1 MQACFTGSYNGDMSA
16 DLLRNWVETWTR
28 AGPELDAIRRG
39 ELEALTDDDVRR
51 IVQNLMSVPLPPDL
65 PIRLDSGLVEQ
76 QRWFAR
82 LRESS

>member
-1 MQACFTGSYNGDMSA
+1 MHACFTGRYNGDMSA

-51 IVQNLMSVPLPPDL
+51 IVQNLMSVSLPPDL

>member
-1 MQACFTGSYNGDMSA
+1 MST
-16 DLLRNWVETWTR
+16 DLLRKWVETWTR
-28 AGPELDAIRRG
+28 AGPELDAIRRR
-39 ELEALTDDDVRR
+39 ELEALSDDDIRQ

-65 PIRLDSGLVEQ
+65 PMRLDSGLVEQ

>member
-1 MQACFTGSYNGDMSA
+1 MQACFTGVYNSYVSI

-28 AGPELDAIRRG
+28 AGPELDAIRRS
-39 ELEALTDDDVRR
+39 ELEALTDDDIRR

-65 PIRLDSGLVEQ
+65 PMRLDSGLVEQ

-82 LRESS
+82 LREPS

>member
-1 MQACFTGSYNGDMSA
+1 MHACFTGGYNSYMSA

-28 AGPELDAIRRG
+28 AGLELDAIRRR
-39 ELEALTDDDVRR
+39 ELEALTDDDIRR

>member
-1 MQACFTGSYNGDMSA
+1 MPACVTRRYKRRMST
-16 DLLRNWVETWTR
+16 DLLRKWVETWTR
-28 AGPELDAIRRG
+28 AGPELDAIRRR
-39 ELEALTDDDVRR
+39 ELEALTDDDIRQ

-65 PIRLDSGLVEQ
+65 PMRLDSGLVEQ

>member
-1 MQACFTGSYNGDMSA
+1 MQVCFTEGYNNYMSA

-51 IVQNLMSVPLPPDL
+51 IVQNLMSVPLPPDV
-65 PIRLDSGLVEQ
+65 PMRQDSGLVEQ

-82 LRESS
+82 LREPG

>member
-1 MQACFTGSYNGDMSA
+1 MQACFTGGYNSYMSA

-28 AGPELDAIRRG
+28 AGPELDAIRRR
-39 ELEALTDDDVRR
+39 ELEALTDDDIRR

-65 PIRLDSGLVEQ
+65 PMRLDSGLVEQ
-76 QRWFAR
+76 QRWFTR